1 MSYDGYLNKDHTR
14 TKAHPKAYAFCQ
26 NLFRRGKYLR
36 EKCCIEIK
44 CNLAFQSK
52 QSDLVFICQGCQ

>member
-1 MSYDGYLNKDHTR
+1 MSYDAYLNKDHTR

-26 NLFRRGKYLR
+26 NHFRRGKHLR
-36 EKCCIEIK
+36 EKCCIEMK

-52 QSDLVFICQGCQ
+52 QSG